1 MNDGERREQNDSL
14 NCLNIEESPRWS
26 GLTGTVTYL
35 STYERSLAGKG
46 SSVNVPIMRPVREK
60 LSS

>member
-26 GLTGTVTYL
+26 GLTDTVTYL
-35 STYERSLAGKG
+35 PTNGH
-46 SSVNVPIMRPVREK
+46 
-60 LSS
+60 